1 MVPKTKHHTGHH
13 ETFEAVIYEPASSSS
28 GHTKFYIRP
37 KNATFHNEVIVVHD
51 HADHRVSETDHVRS
65 TRFRHPQIVSPD
77 TVGELTHALFEAH
90 PKD

>member
-1 MVPKTKHHTGHH
+1 MPKTKHHTGHH
-13 ETFEAVIYEPASSSS
+13 ETFEAVIYEPASPSS